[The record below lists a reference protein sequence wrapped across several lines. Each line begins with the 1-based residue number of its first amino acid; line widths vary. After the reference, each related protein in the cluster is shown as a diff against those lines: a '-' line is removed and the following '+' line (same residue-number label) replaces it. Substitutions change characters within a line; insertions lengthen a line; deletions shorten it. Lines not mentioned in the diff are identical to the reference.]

1 MENIAQLSLDEAK
14 KLYNS
19 PTASDDIKL
28 FLLSKFTKEELERK
42 PVTQEDLQEDFNKFF
57 EEKIFTLIDKSK
69 SWFLNCD
76 GGISQT
82 PTSRI
87 RLNTSNGD
95 WLFDYDYNQK
105 NPHFHYSVYIIYF
118 NIVTKVAVSEDELQP
133 LMKNMVEKYFNL
145 HDVTPY
151 HKSVLSI
158 W

>member
-1 MENIAQLSLDEAK
+1 MENIAQLSLDEAQ

-42 PVTQEDLQEDFNKFF
+42 PVTQEEFNKFV
-57 EEKIFTLIDKSK
+57 EEKIFTLIDNSK
-69 SWFLNCD
+69 TRYLDNNGYFSK
-76 GGISQT
+76 I

-87 RLNTSNGD
+87 QLRYSNGD

-151 HKSVLSI
+151 HKGVLSI